1 MGDTETPN
9 VYPVVPPVGN
19 IPTSRKQIYNTVMN
33 FSSLQIGIE
42 TSDIKENLYTIFK
55 QYRLHLWRIFTYAD
69 SFMSYVRDVW

>member
-33 FSSLQIGIE
+33 FSSLQISTESEANTLHFSSLRSKIA
-42 TSDIKENLYTIFK
+42 LAPPIFE
-55 QYRLHLWRIFTYAD
+55 LDL
-69 SFMSYVRDVW
+69 